1 LLVEWADSHVS
12 LLAQL
17 SSDPA
22 VVRYIGDRQQWSPE
36 KTADISTAAAE
47 HWRAH
52 GFGWRVVSQK
62 NSLEPVG
69 FVGLNYLGEG
79 TAGLEPDEFEIGWW
93 LIPRA
98 WGQGFATEG
107 ASAVC
112 AEAFTRTEVR
122 SVVARI
128 QPENV
133 ASLRVATKIGM
144 SHEFETTG
152 RFGEP
157 VAVYRLSASDY
168 SRLQST
174 RL

>member
-1 LLVEWADSHVS
+1 LLVEWTDSHGS

-36 KTADISTAAAE
+36 KAAGISSAAAE

-52 GFGWRVVSQK
+52 GFGWRAVIQK
-62 NSLEPVG
+62 SSREPTG

-93 LIPRA
+93 LIPHA
-98 WGQGFATEG
+98 WGQGFAAEG

-112 AEAFTRTEVR
+112 EEAFTRVVAR
-122 SVVARI
+122 NLVARI
-128 QPENV
+128 QPENI
-133 ASLRVATKIGM
+133 ASSQVATQIGM
-144 SHEFETTG
+144 SHEVETTG
-152 RFGEP
+152 RFSERI
-157 VAVYRLSASDY
+157 AVYRLTASDW
-168 SRLQST
+168 SHQKST
-174 RL
+174 RS